1 MLLGLVFHLLIGLIA
16 GSIFR
21 IQTLVVLAVAVLV
34 EGVVCMILRG
44 AYAGLV
50 WLLVSQCA
58 LQFCYLGG
66 VYLRTILERAGVI
79 VAQSGRR
86 SSDNHVRDDLA
97 PS

>member
-1 MLLGLVFHLLIGLIA
+1 MPLGLVFHLLIGLIA

-21 IQTLVVLAVAVLV
+21 IQTLVVLVLAVLV
-34 EGVVCMILRG
+34 EGVACMILRG

-50 WLLVSQCA
+50 SLLVSQCA
-58 LQFCYLGG
+58 LQFSYLGG

-79 VAQSGRR
+79 AAQSGGRA
-86 SSDNHVRDDLA
+86 SDNHVRDDFA